1 MMVIKM
7 NEEKVYSKKQGYE
20 KRIEVLNNE
29 IEINKKKIIRNSNK
43 ESITTITCAILT
55 CIALYFFVPVLVSF
69 FQADKATKSFLAV
82 FGSVYIFWAFAMV
95 AVAVICVYKAIKEAS
110 KTKKDNE
117 QLNAKIQELEKE
129 IESIEKEM
137 SE

>member
-1 MMVIKM
+1 M
-7 NEEKVYSKKQGYE
+7 YSKKQGYE

-29 IEINKKKIIRNSNK
+29 IEIYKKKIIRNSNK
-43 ESITTITCAILT
+43 ESITTITCAIFT

-69 FQADKATKSFLAV
+69 FQADKTTRSFV
-82 FGSVYIFWAFAMV
+82 VIFGSAYIFFVFAMV
-95 AVAVICVYKAIKEAS
+95 ALVIICVYKAFKESA
-110 KTKKDNE
+110 KNKKENE
-117 QLNAKIQELEKE
+117 QLNAKIQDCEKE